1 MRQSSRIVVAIGLLA
16 LGLTA
21 CTKKL
26 DTSSPEAVRTSLERM
41 RASLPPEK
49 LTKFNEAIL
58 VLSSNKLL
66 GGGTQGF
73 DGVLAMAGKDPNQ
86 LIAETLKDLHGKTA
100 DEIIAAADMIVVERK
115 AKERAQAL
123 TEIKELEEAQAAAA
137 KAKVAL
143 AKFEVIKSRFYQRQ
157 SSFMKQPIIEL
168 TVKNGT
174 DQPIARAFFVG
185 TIASPGRAVPWL
197 REDFNYPIAGGIEP
211 GETASWS
218 LAPNMFS
225 KWSVDAP
232 RDAVFTVEV
241 VRLDGPGDK
250 TLFDS
255 DFSEEKVKRLAALKA
270 QYP

>member
-1 MRQSSRIVVAIGLLA
+1 MRQPSRIVTSIAL
-16 LGLTA
+16 LGLCVA
-21 CTKKL
+21 GCARRL
-26 DTSSPEAVRTSLERM
+26 DTTSPETVKTSLARM

-49 LTKFNEAIL
+49 LAKFNESVM
-58 VLSSNKLL
+58 VLAGSSLFDGAGQGL
-66 GGGTQGF
+66 GGL
-73 DGVLAMAGKDPNQ
+73 LAMAGKDPNQ
-86 LIAETLKDLHGKTA
+86 VLAEALKDLNGRTA
-100 DEIIAAADMIVVERK
+100 DEIIAAADKIVAERK
-115 AKERAQAL
+115 ARERAQAL
-123 TEIKELEEAQAAAA
+123 AEIKELEEAKAAAE

-185 TIASPGRAVPWL
+185 TVASPGRAVPWL
-197 REDFNYPIAGGIEP
+197 RQDFNYPISGGIEP

-225 KWSVDAP
+225 GWGVDTP

-241 VRLDGPGDK
+241 VRLDGPGEK

-255 DFSEEKVKRLAALKA
+255 AFPEEKVKRLVALKA